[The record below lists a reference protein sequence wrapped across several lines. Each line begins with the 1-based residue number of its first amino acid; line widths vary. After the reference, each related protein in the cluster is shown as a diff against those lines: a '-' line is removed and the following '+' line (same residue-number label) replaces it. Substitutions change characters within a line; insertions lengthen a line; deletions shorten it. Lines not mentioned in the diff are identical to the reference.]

1 MSTLRVA
8 NVSFDVADTNRIGY
22 HQDQVIR
29 LTSTGAMKLPSGGSA
44 IRPTV
49 TESGLFRYNTDTSSL
64 EFRNASTWIRLP
76 NYTVDA
82 TGAAPSGG
90 FDGDVWYR
98 V

>member
-29 LTSTGAMKLPSGGSA
+29 ITSTGSLKLPVGSTA
-44 IRPTV
+44 VRPSV
-49 TESGLFRYNTDTSSL
+49 AESGLFRYNSDTDSL
-64 EFRNASTWIRLP
+64 EYRNASTWTRIEVKYVSTSL
-76 NYTVDA
+76 
-82 TGAAPSGG
+82 PSGG

-98 V
+98 LN